1 MRRFAEELKR
11 QGWQVNY
18 KRVLRLM
25 RLDNLLCLRKRR
37 FIATTD
43 SAHALPVYPNLA
55 RDLHFDGPNQ
65 LWVAD
70 ITYIWL
76 RNEFIYLAVAL
87 AVKACQAGQTIFF
100 TTMADL
106 IEKLK
111 ADHEAKKT
119 GRGTATACAAS
130 LPRKRR
136 QRLSGYPKALL
147 GP

>member
-1 MRRFAEELKR
+1 
-11 QGWQVNY
+11 
-18 KRVLRLM
+18 VL
-25 RLDNLLCLRKRR
+25 LL
-37 FIATTD
+37 
-43 SAHALPVYPNLA
+43 
-55 RDLHFDGPNQ
+55 GPPG
-65 LWVAD
+65 VGK
-70 ITYIWL
+70 TH
-76 RNEFIYLAVAL
+76 LAVAL